1 VILDKDKRKY
11 KDLESILYIEIF
23 ECFVFKFLLYIFHA
37 CLLNTFQF
45 KSIINFASVIIV
57 VASEASTNN
66 NTVDSKSRS
75 SKISCEICGLLFDTV
90 DIKEEHKKLEHIEHK
105 RPSGVG

>member
-1 VILDKDKRKY
+1 M
-11 KDLESILYIEIF
+11 
-23 ECFVFKFLLYIFHA
+23 
-37 CLLNTFQF
+37 T
-45 KSIINFASVIIV
+45 

-66 NTVDSKSRS
+66 TTNSKNRS
-75 SKISCEICGLLFDTV
+75 SKIPCEICGLLFDTE

>member
-1 VILDKDKRKY
+1 
-11 KDLESILYIEIF
+11 
-23 ECFVFKFLLYIFHA
+23 
-37 CLLNTFQF
+37 LLNALEF
-45 KSIINFASVIIV
+45 KSIINIAAVIMA

-75 SKISCEICGLLFDTV
+75 SKIPCEICGLLFDTV

>member
-1 VILDKDKRKY
+1 M
-11 KDLESILYIEIF
+11 
-23 ECFVFKFLLYIFHA
+23 
-37 CLLNTFQF
+37 
-45 KSIINFASVIIV
+45 V
-57 VASEASTNN
+57 VAPEESTNTN
-66 NTVDSKSRS
+66 KSRH